1 MNFASHCSAA
11 NIYQQTI
18 KKKKK
23 YSRTGETSFRIFNF
37 KEKSMLFFCLGEAY
51 NNIHFACCQ
60 RNDIPNV
67 AFPVSRL
74 DF

>member
-23 YSRTGETSFRIFNF
+23 YSRTGETSFRIFN
-37 KEKSMLFFCLGEAY
+37 KLNTSAY
-51 NNIHFACCQ
+51 SVNTGT
-60 RNDIPNV
+60 
-67 AFPVSRL
+67 L
-74 DF
+74 